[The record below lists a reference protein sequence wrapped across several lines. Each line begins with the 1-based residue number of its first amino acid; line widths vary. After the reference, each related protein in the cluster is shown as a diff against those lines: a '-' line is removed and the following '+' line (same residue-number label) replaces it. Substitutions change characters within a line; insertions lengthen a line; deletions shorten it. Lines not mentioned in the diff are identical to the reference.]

1 MVPVSAYLHW
11 GSVTE
16 NNGSIDKDLL
26 REWDE
31 LAKEVRHHRDLYYN
45 GDPVITDAEFD
56 EMFRALQKLEAEHPE
71 LAVPDSPTKEVGA
84 AVTDSAFAD
93 VEHLEPMTSLD
104 NVFSAEELAEWLAK
118 TPGPYL
124 TELKIDGVSI
134 DLVYELSLI
143 HISEPTRPSALS
155 RMPSSA

>member
-1 MVPVSAYLHW
+1 MLRLRAWIRPTRSGERPLNL
-11 GSVTE
+11 GPVTE
-16 NNGSIDKDLL
+16 NNAPATDGTVDKDLL
-26 REWDE
+26 RKWTD
-31 LAKEVRHHRDLYYN
+31 LAKKVRHHRDLYYN

-56 EMFRALQKLEAEHPE
+56 EMFRALQKLEKEHPE

-84 AVTDSAFAD
+84 PTANTAFAD

-124 TELKIDGVSI
+124 TELKIDG
-134 DLVYELSLI
+134 LSLI
-143 HISEPTRPSALS
+143 HI
-155 RMPSSA
+155 

>member
-1 MVPVSAYLHW
+1 M
-11 GSVTE
+11 TE
-16 NNGSIDKDLL
+16 NNAPATDGTVDKDLL
-26 REWDE
+26 REWTD

-56 EMFRALQKLEAEHPE
+56 EMFRGLQKLEEEHPE

-84 AVTDSAFAD
+84 PTANTAFAD

-104 NVFSAEELAEWLAK
+104 NVFSAEELADWLAK

-124 TELKIDGVSI
+124 TELKIDGLSI

-143 HISEPTRPSALS
+143 HI
-155 RMPSSA
+155 

>member
-56 EMFRALQKLEAEHPE
+56 EMFRALQKL
-71 LAVPDSPTKEVGA
+71 
-84 AVTDSAFAD
+84 
-93 VEHLEPMTSLD
+93 
-104 NVFSAEELAEWLAK
+104 
-118 TPGPYL
+118 
-124 TELKIDGVSI
+124 
-134 DLVYELSLI
+134 
-143 HISEPTRPSALS
+143 
-155 RMPSSA
+155 